1 MALAVDYG
9 TEAGLFDEGPHG
21 VFESEDSKV
30 RIQFRKTLISGY
42 QLALE
47 PGKGVAQLKR
57 IAPQQLIARSSHCEF
72 LIENVDNDQR
82 IEVRRLSQ
90 CESNDSVV
98 EGFYVRQNSKSDRQP
113 AHSR

>member
-1 MALAVDYG
+1 
-9 TEAGLFDEGPHG
+9 
-21 VFESEDSKV
+21 VFESVDSKTK
-30 RIQFRKTLISGY
+30 IQFRKNLISGY

-57 IAPQQLIARSSHCEF
+57 IAPQQLIARSSNCEF
-72 LIENVDNDQR
+72 LIENVDNDQK
-82 IEVRRLSQ
+82 IELRRLSQ

-98 EGFYVRQNSKSDRQP
+98 EGFYVRQTSKKDRQP